1 MDILSFQNVDV
12 KSKVGA
18 LGWFYRRSFRL

>member
-12 KSKVGA
+12 KSKVGT
-18 LGWFYRRSFRL
+18 LGRL